1 METAHQG
8 LDLAKL
14 PNEDLRRVAVEGGD
28 DAVDV
33 IVELADLPS
42 QRVEFRKRDHEHS
55 HAFLPSRIADEL
67 SEQRDL
73 IEDRIAR
80 TRKFPHGDPWT
91 GAPAPCRRREPSSC
105 ARSGEQLR
113 QIASSPLVKAVRPN
127 RQLR

>member
-33 IVELADLPS
+33 IVELDLPS

-80 TRKFPHGDPWT
+80 TRKFLTAILGQE
-91 GAPAPCRRREPSSC
+91 PCFLST
-105 ARSGEQLR
+105 ARAFVVRATGEQLR